1 MIDES
6 QCTFSNRGQ
15 TLCGSKIA
23 AFTIQAQ
30 TSRSYSDPSRLIV
43 WLKIVINIRKST
55 SIAFNDMKMKQ
66 QNKKLIPTKRH
77 LDVQIKVLIQRSF
90 DVRLM
95 LLLED

>member
-1 MIDES
+1 
-6 QCTFSNRGQ
+6 
-15 TLCGSKIA
+15 
-23 AFTIQAQ
+23 
-30 TSRSYSDPSRLIV
+30 
-43 WLKIVINIRKST
+43 
-55 SIAFNDMKMKQ
+55 MKMKQ